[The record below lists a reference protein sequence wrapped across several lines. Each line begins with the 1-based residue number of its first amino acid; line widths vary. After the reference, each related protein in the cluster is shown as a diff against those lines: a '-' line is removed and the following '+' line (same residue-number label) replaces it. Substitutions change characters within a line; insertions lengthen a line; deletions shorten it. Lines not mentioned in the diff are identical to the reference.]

1 MSFAAAPSSSTDVL
15 RMVGTLALLM
25 RSLDQR
31 VRAARQAEALS
42 IADLS
47 VLRQIE
53 RGVDLPSAVARALR
67 LDPARL
73 THISD
78 RLVERGYVER
88 APDQQDRRRWRLR
101 MTAAGTARLRRGQ
114 EDILEIMD
122 DVLAGISAEERAELA
137 HALQAVRRVLD
148 TAPDSAV

>member
-1 MSFAAAPSSSTDVL
+1 MA
-15 RMVGTLALLM
+15 GTLALLM

-31 VRAARQAEALS
+31 VRAAGQAEALS

-53 RGVDLPSAVARALR
+53 RGVDLPSTVARALR

-73 THISD
+73 THIAD
-78 RLVERGYVER
+78 RLVERGYIER
-88 APDQQDRRRWRLR
+88 ALDAEDRRRWRLR
-101 MTAAGTARLRRGQ
+101 LTETGVARLRQGRA
-114 EDILEIMD
+114 DIMAIMD
-122 DVLAGISAEERAELA
+122 DVLAGITAEERAELA

-148 TAPDSAV
+148 TAPEEPA

>member
-1 MSFAAAPSSSTDVL
+1 MALPTAPSSSSDLL
-15 RMVGTLALLM
+15 RMAGTLALLM

-31 VRAARQAEALS
+31 VRAAGQAEALS

-53 RGVDLPSAVARALR
+53 RGVDLPSTVARALR

-73 THISD
+73 THIAD
-78 RLVERGYVER
+78 RLVERGYIER
-88 APDQQDRRRWRLR
+88 ALDAEDRRRWRLR
-101 MTAAGTARLRRGQ
+101 LTETGVARLRQGRA
-114 EDILEIMD
+114 DIMAIMD
-122 DVLAGISAEERAELA
+122 DVLAGITAEERAELA

-148 TAPDSAV
+148 TAPEEPA

>member
-1 MSFAAAPSSSTDVL
+1 MSFVAVPSSSADVL

-31 VRAARQAEALS
+31 VRAAGHAEPLS

-53 RGVDLPSAVARALR
+53 RGVDLPSTVARALR

-73 THISD
+73 THIAD
-78 RLVERGYVER
+78 RLVERGYIER
-88 APDQQDRRRWRLR
+88 ALDPEDRRRWRLR
-101 MTAAGTARLRRGQ
+101 LTEAGTERLRQGQ
-114 EDILEIMD
+114 ADIMAVMD
-122 DVLAGISAEERAELA
+122 DVLGGISVEERAELA

-148 TAPDSAV
+148 TAADGAE